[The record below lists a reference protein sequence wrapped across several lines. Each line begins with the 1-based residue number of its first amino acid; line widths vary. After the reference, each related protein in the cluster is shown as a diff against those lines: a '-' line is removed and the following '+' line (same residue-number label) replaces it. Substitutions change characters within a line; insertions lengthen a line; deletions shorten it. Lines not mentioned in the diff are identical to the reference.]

1 MHDVLVL
8 SMDTFTLVP
17 RMVSY
22 VTCVKCMSKNYQTK
36 PRRQLHQVW
45 LSNRCYQNFV
55 KYGKLDDGEA
65 WENIHLISDRSIKTD
80 HDNCTKAN

>member
-22 VTCVKCMSKNYQTK
+22 VTCVKCMSNKYQTK
-36 PRRQLHQVW
+36 LRRQLQQL

-55 KYGKLDDGEA
+55 KYYKLDDSEA
-65 WENIHLISDRSIKTD
+65 WENIHLISDGSIKTD
-80 HDNCTKAN
+80 HNNCTKAN